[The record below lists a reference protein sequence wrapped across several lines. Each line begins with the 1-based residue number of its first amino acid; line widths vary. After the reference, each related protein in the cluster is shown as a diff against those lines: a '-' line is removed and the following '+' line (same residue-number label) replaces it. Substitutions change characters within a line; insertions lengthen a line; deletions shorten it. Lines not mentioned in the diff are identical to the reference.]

1 MAKDE
6 AHANEMANEAGK
18 IKDINEQPYG
28 TVTTRWSALHF
39 AAYNGAEETVKWLVA
54 NGADPFLNCRDHAKP
69 IETAMTQGHYH
80 IQKWLWQEMRKI
92 KHAGPKPELG
102 AWGGAGQIPP
112 DPEEGEA
119 RAAFVDDA
127 EQRRTAASCCF
138 GALQ

>member
-1 MAKDE
+1 MACRRPPPPRADDLVTMK
-6 AHANEMANEAGK
+6 EMFEAGK

-112 DPEEGEA
+112 DPEEG
-119 RAAFVDDA
+119 DA
-127 EQRRTAASCCF
+127 DNE
-138 GALQ
+138 